1 MPSRQRNQ
9 SITLLGCCA
18 VAALLCARPDVSYAV
33 SVVTHTFATDTNDPM
48 MPGCPVYIFGS
59 QYITDPTLATS
70 SIRSDSTRAHAEAWA
85 TAKITGSGLTKSAS
99 GTGWVDP
106 GVPSYDLKG
115 FSWSSE
121 ASGTQLMVNGPGST
135 AQFVFSIPQASA
147 LTLAATG
154 YPSDFNDPRYH
165 PPTLQTF
172 NRDQLPA
179 GLAPSQLSLYDVSID
194 ITATFHQ
201 PGMPD
206 FTFINGGYT
215 IGADG
220 GRTITGQVPPPLQF
234 NSTGQPG
241 LSATFTAT
249 QSPPITVLTGI
260 PFTVSMDF
268 TMKMGS
274 GSATAGA
281 NFPDNIATPIGSGA
295 SFTMNFGL
303 ATGQSGFTVSGV
315 YPTPSL
321 GDLNRDGIMS
331 ADDLDW
337 MTSALADPQ
346 KFKAGTGLSNTD
358 FMTEVDFNHD
368 GNFTNADIQ
377 AFLNMLHNGG
387 GALAVPEPS
396 SMVLALLGLM
406 VAVAIWARKVLRVW
420 CLGA

>member
-1 MPSRQRNQ
+1 MPSRRRNP

-18 VAALLCARPDVSYAV
+18 AAALLCVRPDVSCAV

-48 MPGCPVYIFGS
+48 MPGCPVYLFGS

-121 ASGTQLMVNGPGST
+121 ASGTQLMVNGPAPT

-154 YPSDFNDPRYH
+154 YPTDFNDPRYH

-172 NRDQLPA
+172 NRDVLPA

-220 GRTITGQVPPPLQF
+220 TRTITGQPPPPVQF
-234 NSTGQPG
+234 NTGQPG
-241 LSATFTAT
+241 LSATFAAT
-249 QSPPITVLTGI
+249 QSPPITVLTGV

-281 NFPDNIATPIGSGA
+281 NFPDNIAAPIGSGA

-377 AFLNMLHNGG
+377 AFLNMLHNGA
-387 GALAVPEPS
+387 GASTVPEPS
-396 SMVLALLGLM
+396 AILLALLGFAGLT
-406 VAVAIWARKVLRVW
+406 AAAWRKRQ
-420 CLGA
+420 